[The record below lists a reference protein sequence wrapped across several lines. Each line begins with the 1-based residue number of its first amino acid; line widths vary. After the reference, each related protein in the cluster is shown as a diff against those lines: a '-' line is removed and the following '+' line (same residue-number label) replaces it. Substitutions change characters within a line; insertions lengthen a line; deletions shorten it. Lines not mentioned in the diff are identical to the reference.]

1 MNIKNI
7 AFSDNQYSADTDQSW
22 YMQNV
27 KFKTTTNLPINQV
40 IANVFNG
47 KTPTGTDWTLAYD
60 GGYLQY
66 EGVVKTYGDFQS
78 YYMGQNNKQHVR
90 IGTNTTLRTGGTKDH
105 TGELIHSSYNG
116 YAEK

>member
-1 MNIKNI
+1 
-7 AFSDNQYSADTDQSW
+7 
-22 YMQNV
+22 MQNV

-66 EGVVKTYGDFQS
+66 EGVVKTYGDFQWDRII
-78 YYMGQNNKQHVR
+78 NNMLAQEQIRH
-90 IGTNTTLRTGGTKDH
+90 
-105 TGELIHSSYNG
+105 
-116 YAEK
+116 